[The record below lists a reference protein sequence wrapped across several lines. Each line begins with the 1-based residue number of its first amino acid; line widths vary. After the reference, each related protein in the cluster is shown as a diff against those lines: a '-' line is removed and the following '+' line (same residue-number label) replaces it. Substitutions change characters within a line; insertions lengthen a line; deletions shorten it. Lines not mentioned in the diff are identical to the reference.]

1 MSKNT
6 IIQLL
11 LFFILIILG
20 SYVFYNFSKNKEENN
35 LNILKKNENNNIDE
49 KKLSSNQNII
59 ENIRYQSSNFRGDTF
74 EILAKYGETFLENPN
89 QMKLTKVNS
98 NILFKNGEIINLK
111 SNFADFNTQTF
122 ETTFFENVSIIKKN
136 EIINGDKLYFIM
148 EASNNIPDLSNEP
161 NLNNEKEENIIRLT
175 GNVIYKKPGYTA
187 KADIIEI
194 DLVTKNL
201 IIEMTKKTDRVVIN
215 TSGN

>member
-49 KKLSSNQNII
+49 KKLSNNQNII

-148 EASNNIPDLSNEP
+148 EASNDISDSS
-161 NLNNEKEENIIRLT
+161 NEKEENIIRLT

>member
-11 LFFILIILG
+11 LFLILIILG
-20 SYVFYNFSKNKEENN
+20 SYVFYNFSKNKEKNN
-35 LNILKKNENNNIDE
+35 LNILKKNEDNNIDE

-148 EASNNIPDLSNEP
+148 EVSDNIPDSS
-161 NLNNEKEENIIRLT
+161 NEKEENIIRLT

-215 TSGN
+215 TSSN

>member
-20 SYVFYNFSKNKEENN
+20 SYVFYNYSKNKEENN

-49 KKLSSNQNII
+49 KKLSNNQNII

-148 EASNNIPDLSNEP
+148 EASNNISDSS
-161 NLNNEKEENIIRLT
+161 NEKEENIIRLT

-201 IIEMTKKTDRVVIN
+201 IIEMAKKTDRVVIN
-215 TSGN
+215 TSRN

>member
-98 NILFKNGEIINLK
+98 NISFKNGEIINLK

-148 EASNNIPDLSNEP
+148 EASNNISDSS
-161 NLNNEKEENIIRLT
+161 NEKEENIIRLT

-201 IIEMTKKTDRVVIN
+201 IIEMNKKTDRVVIN

>member
-49 KKLSSNQNII
+49 KKLSNNQNII

-148 EASNNIPDLSNEP
+148 KASNNISDSS
-161 NLNNEKEENIIRLT
+161 NEKEENIIRLT

-201 IIEMTKKTDRVVIN
+201 IIEMTKKTDRVLIN
-215 TSGN
+215 TSSN

>member
-49 KKLSSNQNII
+49 KKLRSNQNII
-59 ENIRYQSSNFRGDTF
+59 ENIKYQSSNFRGDTF

-148 EASNNIPDLSNEP
+148 EASNNISDSI
-161 NLNNEKEENIIRLT
+161 NEKEENIIRLT

-215 TSGN
+215 SSSN

>member
-49 KKLSSNQNII
+49 KKLSNNQNII

-98 NILFKNGEIINLK
+98 NILFKNGEIINLR

-122 ETTFFENVSIIKKN
+122 ETTFFESVSIIKKN

-148 EASNNIPDLSNEP
+148 EASNNISDSS
-161 NLNNEKEENIIRLT
+161 NEKEENIIRLT

-201 IIEMTKKTDRVVIN
+201 IIEMTKKTDKVVIN

>member
-35 LNILKKNENNNIDE
+35 LNILKKNEDNNIDE

-148 EASNNIPDLSNEP
+148 EVSDNIPDSS
-161 NLNNEKEENIIRLT
+161 NEKEENIIRLT

-215 TSGN
+215 SSSN

>member
-20 SYVFYNFSKNKEENN
+20 SYVFYNFSKYKEKNN

-148 EASNNIPDLSNEP
+148 EASNNISDSS
-161 NLNNEKEENIIRLT
+161 NEKEENIIRLT

-194 DLVTKNL
+194 DLLTKNFT
-201 IIEMTKKTDRVVIN
+201 IEMINKKNKVVIN
-215 TSGN
+215 TSNK

>member
-148 EASNNIPDLSNEP
+148 EASNNISDSS
-161 NLNNEKEENIIRLT
+161 NEKEENIIRLT

-215 TSGN
+215 SSSN

>member
-49 KKLSSNQNII
+49 KKLRSNQNII
-59 ENIRYQSSNFRGDTF
+59 ENIKYQSSNFRGDTF

-148 EASNNIPDLSNEP
+148 EASNNISDSS
-161 NLNNEKEENIIRLT
+161 NEKEENIIRLT

-201 IIEMTKKTDRVVIN
+201 IIEMNKKTDRVLIN
-215 TSGN
+215 TSSN

>member
-111 SNFADFNTQTF
+111 SNFADFNTLTF

-148 EASNNIPDLSNEP
+148 EASNNISDSI
-161 NLNNEKEENIIRLT
+161 NEKEENIIRLT

-215 TSGN
+215 SSSN

>member
-49 KKLSSNQNII
+49 KKLSNNQNII
-59 ENIRYQSSNFRGDTF
+59 ENIRYQSSNFKGDTF
-74 EILAKYGETFLENPN
+74 EILAKYGETFLEKPN

-136 EIINGDKLYFIM
+136 EI
-148 EASNNIPDLSNEP
+148 
-161 NLNNEKEENIIRLT
+161 
-175 GNVIYKKPGYTA
+175 
-187 KADIIEI
+187 
-194 DLVTKNL
+194 
-201 IIEMTKKTDRVVIN
+201 
-215 TSGN
+215 

>member
-49 KKLSSNQNII
+49 KKLNNNQNII

-148 EASNNIPDLSNEP
+148 EASNNISDSS
-161 NLNNEKEENIIRLT
+161 NEKEENIIRLT

-215 TSGN
+215 TSNN

>member
-49 KKLSSNQNII
+49 KKLRSNQNII
-59 ENIRYQSSNFRGDTF
+59 ENIKYQSSNFRGDTF

-136 EIINGDKLYFIM
+136 EIIKGDKLYFM
-148 EASNNIPDLSNEP
+148 TEASNNISDSS
-161 NLNNEKEENIIRLT
+161 NEKEENIIRLT

-215 TSGN
+215 SSSN

>member
-49 KKLSSNQNII
+49 KKLSNNQNII

-98 NILFKNGEIINLK
+98 NISFKNGEIINLK

-148 EASNNIPDLSNEP
+148 EASNNISDSS
-161 NLNNEKEENIIRLT
+161 NEKEENIIRLT

>member
-49 KKLSSNQNII
+49 KKLRSNQNII
-59 ENIRYQSSNFRGDTF
+59 ENIKYQSSNFRGDTF

-148 EASNNIPDLSNEP
+148 EVSDNIPDSS
-161 NLNNEKEENIIRLT
+161 NEKEENIIRLT

-201 IIEMTKKTDRVVIN
+201 IIEMNKKTDRVLIN
-215 TSGN
+215 TSSN

>member
-148 EASNNIPDLSNEP
+148 ESSNNNLDLND
-161 NLNNEKEENIIRLT
+161 EKEKNIIRLT

-215 TSGN
+215 TSNN

>member
-148 EASNNIPDLSNEP
+148 ESSNNNLDLND
-161 NLNNEKEENIIRLT
+161 EKEKNIIRLT

-215 TSGN
+215 TSSN

>member
-35 LNILKKNENNNIDE
+35 LNILKKNEDNNIDE

-74 EILAKYGETFLENPN
+74 EILAKYGETFLEKPN

-148 EASNNIPDLSNEP
+148 EASNNISDSI
-161 NLNNEKEENIIRLT
+161 NEKEENIIRLT

-215 TSGN
+215 TSNN

>member
-49 KKLSSNQNII
+49 KKLSNNQNII

-148 EASNNIPDLSNEP
+148 EASNNISDSS
-161 NLNNEKEENIIRLT
+161 NEKEENIIRLT

-215 TSGN
+215 SSSN

>member
-20 SYVFYNFSKNKEENN
+20 SYVFYNFSKYKEENN

-49 KKLSSNQNII
+49 KKLRSNQNII
-59 ENIRYQSSNFRGDTF
+59 ENIKYQSSNFRGDTF

-148 EASNNIPDLSNEP
+148 EASNNISDSS
-161 NLNNEKEENIIRLT
+161 NEKEENIIRLT

-201 IIEMTKKTDRVVIN
+201 IIEMNKKTDRVLIN
-215 TSGN
+215 TSSN

>member
-20 SYVFYNFSKNKEENN
+20 SYIFYNFSKNKEENN

-59 ENIRYQSSNFRGDTF
+59 ENIRYQSSNFKGDTF

-148 EASNNIPDLSNEP
+148 EASNNISDSS
-161 NLNNEKEENIIRLT
+161 NEKEENIIRLT

-201 IIEMTKKTDRVVIN
+201 IIEMNQKNRQGID
-215 TSGN
+215 

>member
-49 KKLSSNQNII
+49 KKLSNNQNII

-148 EASNNIPDLSNEP
+148 EASNNISDSS
-161 NLNNEKEENIIRLT
+161 NEKEENIIRLT

>member
-20 SYVFYNFSKNKEENN
+20 SYVFYNYSKNKEENN

-49 KKLSSNQNII
+49 KKLSNNQNII

-148 EASNNIPDLSNEP
+148 EASNNISDSS
-161 NLNNEKEENIIRLT
+161 NEKEENIIRLT

-215 TSGN
+215 TSNN

>member
-148 EASNNIPDLSNEP
+148 EASNNISDSS
-161 NLNNEKEENIIRLT
+161 NEKEENIIRLT

-215 TSGN
+215 TSSN

>member
-49 KKLSSNQNII
+49 KKLRSNQNII
-59 ENIRYQSSNFRGDTF
+59 ENIKYQSSNFRGDTF

-122 ETTFFENVSIIKKN
+122 
-136 EIINGDKLYFIM
+136 
-148 EASNNIPDLSNEP
+148 
-161 NLNNEKEENIIRLT
+161 
-175 GNVIYKKPGYTA
+175 
-187 KADIIEI
+187 
-194 DLVTKNL
+194 
-201 IIEMTKKTDRVVIN
+201 
-215 TSGN
+215 

>member
-49 KKLSSNQNII
+49 KKLSNNQNII

-98 NILFKNGEIINLK
+98 NIIFKNGEIINLK

-148 EASNNIPDLSNEP
+148 EASNNISDSS
-161 NLNNEKEENIIRLT
+161 NEKEENIIRLT

-215 TSGN
+215 TSNN

>member
-20 SYVFYNFSKNKEENN
+20 SYFFYNFSKNKEENN

-89 QMKLTKVNS
+89 LMKLTKVNS

-148 EASNNIPDLSNEP
+148 EASNNISDSS
-161 NLNNEKEENIIRLT
+161 NEKEENIIRLT

-215 TSGN
+215 TSNN

>member
-35 LNILKKNENNNIDE
+35 LNILKKNENNHIDE
-49 KKLSSNQNII
+49 KKLSNNQNII
-59 ENIRYQSSNFRGDTF
+59 ENIRYQSGNFRGDTF
-74 EILAKYGETFLENPN
+74 EILAKYGETFIENPN

-148 EASNNIPDLSNEP
+148 EASNNISDSS
-161 NLNNEKEENIIRLT
+161 NEKEENIIRLT

-215 TSGN
+215 TSNN

>member
-49 KKLSSNQNII
+49 KKLSNNQNII

-136 EIINGDKLYFIM
+136 EIIKGDKLYFMM
-148 EASNNIPDLSNEP
+148 EASNNISDSS
-161 NLNNEKEENIIRLT
+161 NEKEENIIRLT

-215 TSGN
+215 TNNN

>member
-1 MSKNT
+1 M
-6 IIQLL
+6 
-11 LFFILIILG
+11 LG

-49 KKLSSNQNII
+49 KKLSNNQNII

-148 EASNNIPDLSNEP
+148 EASNNISDSS
-161 NLNNEKEENIIRLT
+161 NEKEENIIRLT

-215 TSGN
+215 SSSN

>member
-148 EASNNIPDLSNEP
+148 EASNNISDSS
-161 NLNNEKEENIIRLT
+161 NEKEENIIRLT

-215 TSGN
+215 TSNN

>member
-49 KKLSSNQNII
+49 KKLRSNQNII
-59 ENIRYQSSNFRGDTF
+59 ENIKYQSSNFRGDTF

-148 EASNNIPDLSNEP
+148 EVSDNIPDSS
-161 NLNNEKEENIIRLT
+161 NEKEENIIRLT

-215 TSGN
+215 SSSN

>member
-49 KKLSSNQNII
+49 KKLSNNQNII

-148 EASNNIPDLSNEP
+148 EASNNISDSS
-161 NLNNEKEENIIRLT
+161 NEKEENIIRLT

-215 TSGN
+215 TSNN

>member
-49 KKLSSNQNII
+49 KKLSNNQNII

-148 EASNNIPDLSNEP
+148 EASNNISDSI
-161 NLNNEKEENIIRLT
+161 NEKEENIIRLT

-215 TSGN
+215 TNNN